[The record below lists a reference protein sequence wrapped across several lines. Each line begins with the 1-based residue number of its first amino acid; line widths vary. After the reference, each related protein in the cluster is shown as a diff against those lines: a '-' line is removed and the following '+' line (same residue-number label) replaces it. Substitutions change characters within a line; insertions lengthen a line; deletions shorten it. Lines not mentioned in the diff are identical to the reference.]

1 MHILSDLG
9 NSARDMIMQLV
20 SMITIFM
27 IFWFRK
33 SFVNQYLEGFFFFL
47 FFSVSLKVCW
57 QILSLKYLPG
67 KMLPSPYFFFVKI

>member
-27 IFWFRK
+27 IFWLRK

-47 FFSVSLKVCW
+47 FF
-57 QILSLKYLPG
+57 Q
-67 KMLPSPYFFFVKI
+67 

>member
-47 FFSVSLKVCW
+47 FF
-57 QILSLKYLPG
+57 Q
-67 KMLPSPYFFFVKI
+67 